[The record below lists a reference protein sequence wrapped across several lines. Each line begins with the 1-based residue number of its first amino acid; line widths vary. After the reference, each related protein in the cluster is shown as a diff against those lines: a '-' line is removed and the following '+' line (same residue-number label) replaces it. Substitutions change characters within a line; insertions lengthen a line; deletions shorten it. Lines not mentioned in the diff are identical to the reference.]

1 MGSQSIK
8 TQSDFYS
15 LTHSF
20 THSSKKQRADMQTS
34 AGGPQQRVEGVI
46 SYERLKQGSV
56 CSVQKTKLEGPMLV
70 HSAHANPR
78 SPWAKSPLEV
88 PPALGG
94 VGQGWGAPPAP
105 RQEAASL

>member
-1 MGSQSIK
+1 
-8 TQSDFYS
+8 
-15 LTHSF
+15 
-20 THSSKKQRADMQTS
+20 
-34 AGGPQQRVEGVI
+34 
-46 SYERLKQGSV
+46 
-56 CSVQKTKLEGPMLV
+56 MLV

-105 RQEAASL
+105 RQEAASLYSAGEPAGGRSLAPMFRDSVAGATAQLGSLRPQGQDPHEDQTRSGPRKEDESCSCCLSP